1 LLAATVVDAYH
12 GQSMMQRT
20 EKDHAAVV
28 TGERG
33 AELGVDRH
41 EAGGRIL
48 AVLEVLA
55 ARADGVSPKELSQAL
70 GLHLSTCYRLLNTLA
85 AAGYARRAVGG
96 IFQAGGR
103 IAYLHQGYLA
113 SLDAAALP
121 FVHALQQ
128 ATGELAVLLHWEG
141 DNVVCTA
148 ADAGSDP
155 GAVPWIYPGLAAPAH
170 AVASGRALLAG
181 LPAPR
186 LEAYLARCAAQPSAA
201 FPLTNPVALRAELA
215 RIRAAGYA
223 MDQGDLHPGL
233 GCLAAAVG
241 DASSPAAAAIAILAP
256 CSRLTQDKPALVAL
270 LRAVAQA
277 INAVPIAAPGPEDVN
292 QAKAARAAIA
302 ETLAS
307 LAGGMSRVG

>member
-1 LLAATVVDAYH
+1 MHCT
-12 GQSMMQRT
+12 Q
-20 EKDHAAVV
+20 KDHAAVV

-33 AELGVDRH
+33 AELGVDRL

-85 AAGYARRAVGG
+85 AAGYARRAPSGV
-96 IFQAGGR
+96 FQPGGR

-121 FVHALQQ
+121 FVQALQQ
-128 ATGELAVLLHWEG
+128 ATGELAVLHHWEG
-141 DNVVCTA
+141 DDVVCTA
-148 ADAGSDP
+148 AVAGSDR
-155 GAVPWIYPGLAAPAH
+155 GAAPWIYPGLAAPAH
-170 AVASGRALLAG
+170 TVAAGRALLAG

-186 LEAYLARCAAQPSAA
+186 LEAYLARCAARPAGA
-201 FPLTNPVALRAELA
+201 FPLTKPAALRAELA
-215 RIRAAGYA
+215 RVRAAGYA
-223 MDQGDLHPGL
+223 MDQGDLHPGI
-233 GCLAAAVG
+233 GCLAAAVSG
-241 DASSPAAAAIAILAP
+241 PGGPAEAAIAILAP
-256 CSRLTQDKPALVAL
+256 CSRLAQEKPALVAL

-277 INAVPIAAPGPEDVN
+277 ISAVPVAAPVPEDAD
-292 QAKAARAAIA
+292 QAKAARAAMA

-307 LAGGMSRVG
+307 VAGEMSRVG